1 MATLTTDDIDKIAHL
16 AKLIIPKNDNPTLL
30 KELNK
35 ILDMVTAMDQVD
47 TTRIQPMAHPDD
59 EKQTLRDDL
68 ITEKNQRELFQ
79 KIAPKVEAGLYL
91 VPTVIE

>member
-1 MATLTTDDIDKIAHL
+1 MATLTTDDIDKMAHL
-16 AKLIIPKNDNPTLL
+16 AKLIVSKNDTPSLL

-35 ILDMVTAMDQVD
+35 ILAMVAAMDQVD
-47 TTRIQPMAHPDD
+47 TTSIQPMAHPYD
-59 EKQTLRDDL
+59 EKQTMRDDL
-68 ITEKNQRELFQ
+68 VIEKNQRELFQ